1 MPKKKSRASRRRAQ
15 VDERWTFPIFVLLV
29 LGVMLLGLL
38 SYTAVLVAGSAISAG
53 YFGWQWWQ
61 RRARGGAK

>member
-15 VDERWTFPIFVLLV
+15 VDERWTFPIFVMLV
-29 LGVMLLGLL
+29 LGVMLFGLL

-61 RRARGGAK
+61 RRAGRGAK